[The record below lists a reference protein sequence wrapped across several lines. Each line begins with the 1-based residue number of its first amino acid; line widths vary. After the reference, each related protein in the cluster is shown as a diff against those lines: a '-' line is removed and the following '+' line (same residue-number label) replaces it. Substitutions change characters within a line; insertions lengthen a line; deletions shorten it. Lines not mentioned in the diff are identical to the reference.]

1 MLSQN
6 CWAIAMGAQQVKEST
21 SASTLGA
28 GTSIRASRIKSRV
41 PKDGRLIGSNIFTE
55 HSGESSI
62 NNLIFNILCCLLIVS
77 HHLKLILSK
86 IH

>member
-1 MLSQN
+1 MLSRN

-55 HSGESSI
+55 HSGESQIFYLASCLASLSCLTIEI
-62 NNLIFNILCCLLIVS
+62 NTL
-77 HHLKLILSK
+77 
-86 IH
+86 